1 MKIQQ
6 VAEKTGLTTK
16 TIRFYEQKGLITP
29 PHRAENGY
37 RDYRE
42 QHVSELQMI
51 RRARLVGF
59 TLEES
64 AGLLALSRD
73 PSLRSADVKARAESK
88 LVEIDEKIAEL
99 AAMKTTLHALT
110 QACPGDGDAQCPI
123 IEALRGDSELGDL
136 DADASSCCSSVAAS
150 SLVN

>member
-6 VAEKTGLTTK
+6 VAEKTGLTSK

-42 QHVSELQMI
+42 QHINELQMI

-64 AGLLALSRD
+64 ADLLALSRD

-88 LVEIDEKIAEL
+88 LVEIDEKITEL
-99 AAMKTTLHALT
+99 AAMKTTLQALT

-123 IEALRGDSELGDL
+123 IEALRGDSELGEL
-136 DADASSCCSSVAAS
+136 DPSSSSCCAS
-150 SLVN
+150 ETELSLTN

>member
-29 PHRAENGY
+29 PHRADNGY
-37 RDYRE
+37 RDYRA

-64 AGLLALSRD
+64 ADLLALSRD

-88 LVEIDEKIAEL
+88 LMEIDEKIAEL
-99 AAMKTTLHALT
+99 AAMKTTLQALT

-123 IEALRGDSELGDL
+123 IEALRGDSELGSIGITESQCCQ
-136 DADASSCCSSVAAS
+136 ASAK
-150 SLVN
+150 

>member
-29 PHRAENGY
+29 PHRADNGY
-37 RDYRE
+37 RDYRA

-64 AGLLALSRD
+64 ADLLALSRD

-88 LVEIDEKIAEL
+88 LMEIDEKIAEL
-99 AAMKTTLHALT
+99 AAMKTTLQALT

-123 IEALRGDSELGDL
+123 IEALRGDSELGSIGL
-136 DADASSCCSSVAAS
+136 TESQCCQASAK
-150 SLVN
+150 

>member
-29 PHRAENGY
+29 PHRADNGY
-37 RDYRE
+37 RDYRA

-64 AGLLALSRD
+64 ADLLALSRD
-73 PSLRSADVKARAESK
+73 PSLRSADVKARAETK

-99 AAMKTTLHALT
+99 AAMKTTLQALT
-110 QACPGDGDAQCPI
+110 QACPGNGDAQCPI
-123 IEALRGDSELGDL
+123 IEALRGDSELGSIGL
-136 DADASSCCSSVAAS
+136 TESQCCKASAK
-150 SLVN
+150 

>member
-29 PHRAENGY
+29 PHRADNGY
-37 RDYRE
+37 RDYRA

-64 AGLLALSRD
+64 ADLLALSRD

-88 LVEIDEKIAEL
+88 LMEIDEKIAEL
-99 AAMKTTLHALT
+99 AAMKTTLQALT

-123 IEALRGDSELGDL
+123 IEALRGDSELGSIDFT
-136 DADASSCCSSVAAS
+136 DSQCCQASVK
-150 SLVN
+150 

>member
-29 PHRAENGY
+29 PHRADNGY
-37 RDYRE
+37 RDYRA

-64 AGLLALSRD
+64 ADLLALSRD

-88 LVEIDEKIAEL
+88 LMEIDEKIAEL
-99 AAMKTTLHALT
+99 AAMKTTLQALT
-110 QACPGDGDAQCPI
+110 QACPGDSDAQCPI
-123 IEALRGDSELGDL
+123 IEALRGESELGSIDL
-136 DADASSCCSSVAAS
+136 TESQCCQASAK
-150 SLVN
+150 

>member
-6 VAEKTGLTTK
+6 VAEKTGLTSK

-29 PHRAENGY
+29 PHRADNGY
-37 RDYRE
+37 RDYGE

-59 TLEES
+59 TLDES
-64 AGLLALSRD
+64 GDLLALSRD

-99 AAMKTTLHALT
+99 AAMKTTLQSL
-110 QACPGDGDAQCPI
+110 
-123 IEALRGDSELGDL
+123 DSGLSGRW
-136 DADASSCCSSVAAS
+136 
-150 SLVN
+150 

>member
-6 VAEKTGLTTK
+6 VAEKTGLTSK

-29 PHRAENGY
+29 PHRADNGY
-37 RDYRE
+37 RDYGE

-59 TLEES
+59 TLDES
-64 AGLLALSRD
+64 GDLLALSRD

-136 DADASSCCSSVAAS
+136 KADATSCCAS
-150 SLVN
+150 GTQSPVVN

>member
-29 PHRAENGY
+29 PHRADNGY
-37 RDYRE
+37 RDYRA

-64 AGLLALSRD
+64 ADLLALSRD

-88 LVEIDEKIAEL
+88 LMEIDEKIAEL
-99 AAMKTTLHALT
+99 AAMKTTLQALT

-123 IEALRGDSELGDL
+123 IEALRGDSELGSIDFTESQCCK
-136 DADASSCCSSVAAS
+136 ASAK
-150 SLVN
+150 

>member
-6 VAEKTGLTTK
+6 VAEKTGLTSK

-29 PHRAENGY
+29 PHRADNGY
-37 RDYRE
+37 RDYSK

-59 TLEES
+59 TLDES
-64 AGLLALSRD
+64 ADLLALSRD

-88 LVEIDEKIAEL
+88 LVEIDEKNLRVGGDENHIAHL
-99 AAMKTTLHALT
+99 
-110 QACPGDGDAQCPI
+110 
-123 IEALRGDSELGDL
+123 DSGL
-136 DADASSCCSSVAAS
+136 SRRW
-150 SLVN
+150 

>member
-37 RDYRE
+37 RDYRA

-64 AGLLALSRD
+64 ADLLALSRD

-99 AAMKTTLHALT
+99 AAMKTTLQALT

-123 IEALRGDSELGDL
+123 IEALRGDSELGSIDFT
-136 DADASSCCSSVAAS
+136 DSQCCQASVK
-150 SLVN
+150 

>member
-29 PHRAENGY
+29 PHRADNGY
-37 RDYRE
+37 RDYRA

-64 AGLLALSRD
+64 ADLLALSRD

-88 LVEIDEKIAEL
+88 LMEIDEKIAEL
-99 AAMKTTLHALT
+99 AAMKTTLQALT

-123 IEALRGDSELGDL
+123 IEALRGDSELDSIGL
-136 DADASSCCSSVAAS
+136 TESQCCQASAK
-150 SLVN
+150 